1 MKKKIIFQP
10 HVKNIQEKN
19 TFVIPVVKK
28 KDKKNIRKSRLKK
41 HGSLTSLL
49 KKGLPR
55 KKNINKIIFF
65 VCVCLSVLVCEK
77 GGLSYFN
84 ETMGTSGVNNL
95 LDLYNRLMSGPK
107 NNRGGEKKLRG
118 MCARK
123 KIYHNGS
130 GYQV

>member
-55 KKNINKIIFF
+55 KKI
-65 VCVCLSVLVCEK
+65 
-77 GGLSYFN
+77 
-84 ETMGTSGVNNL
+84 
-95 LDLYNRLMSGPK
+95 
-107 NNRGGEKKLRG
+107 
-118 MCARK
+118 
-123 KIYHNGS
+123 
-130 GYQV
+130 

>member
-1 MKKKIIFQP
+1 M
-10 HVKNIQEKN
+10 KNIQEKN

-107 NNRGGEKKLRG
+107 NNRGGKKNFG
-118 MCARK
+118 GCALGK
-123 KIYHNGS
+123 KYIIMAPAIRFKED
-130 GYQV
+130 